1 MLFARH
7 NRVHD
12 CGCVCEFYEKII
24 FSDSF
29 RARILLSTYNI
40 STDQSKDDYHLETA
54 GDYVLNTLL
63 VLLSF
68 RICAMGRWYFNR
80 QTDVHLIPS
89 LFNKSRKYDMVM
101 FRGCFHGYGPTCQL
115 HIRPTMKVDVPSF

>member
-1 MLFARH
+1 MCFLQDTIEYMT
-7 NRVHD
+7 V
-12 CGCVCEFYEKII
+12 GVCVCEFYEKII

-63 VLLSF
+63 VIVASP
-68 RICAMGRWYFNR
+68 G
-80 QTDVHLIPS
+80 
-89 LFNKSRKYDMVM
+89 
-101 FRGCFHGYGPTCQL
+101 
-115 HIRPTMKVDVPSF
+115 

>member
-63 VLLSF
+63 VVSLVCLSVF
-68 RICAMGRWYFNR
+68 LSVC
-80 QTDVHLIPS
+80 
-89 LFNKSRKYDMVM
+89 LFVCLSS
-101 FRGCFHGYGPTCQL
+101 
-115 HIRPTMKVDVPSF
+115 SFFGNG